1 MSSKAEKKSNSIN
14 STEPEKKTQTKNE
27 IPINKYSIYELKSA
41 IDTKI
46 MEFLEKNGFVEDH
59 YLSNLKI
66 GAGVFCLFFTG
77 LAYLYPKP
85 FPENYNIVL
94 LSVIM

>member
-1 MSSKAEKKSNSIN
+1 MSDQNQQLTPPQEK
-14 STEPEKKTQTKNE
+14 Q
-27 IPINKYSIYELKSA
+27 IPINKYSIYDMKST

-46 MEFLEKNGFVEDH
+46 TEFLEASGWTENH
-59 YLSNLKI
+59 HLSNLKI
-66 GAGVFCLFFTG
+66 IVGLFCLSFTA

-85 FPENYNIVL
+85 FPENYYVVL